1 MDDTLVVG
9 VAEGGGHLLGDVD
22 DDVHGERAGV
32 VVLQQLAEIAAFQEL
47 HDEVQGAAGGAVV
60 TEVVDDGDPAVLEGG
75 GHARLAPEP
84 LAEHLGEVGVLL
96 GADRLEALHG
106 DLSAQRFVPGAPYLA
121 HAAAPDQIERPV
133 PALDQSGL
141 RHVLKPPP
149 FSRYALPGRSSMA
162 ADVRSVYGEGRLP
175 GPMRRI
181 AFKM

>member
-1 MDDTLVVG
+1 MDDALVMG

-22 DDVHGERAGV
+22 DHVHGERARL
-32 VVLQQLAEIAAFQEL
+32 VVLQQLAEVAAFEEF
-47 HDEVQGAAGGAVV
+47 HDEVERAARGAVV
-60 TEVVDDGDPAVLEGG
+60 AEVVDDGDPAVLEGG

-96 GADRLEALHG
+96 GADRLEAFHG
-106 DLSAQRFVPGAPYLA
+106 DLSAQRFVPGAPHFA

-133 PALDQSGL
+133 TALDQSGL

-149 FSRYALPGRSSMA
+149 ISCYALPGRSSMA